1 MAPGTDVNDLLPDTA
16 LTGPNGITSAP
27 AVLKEP
33 MLKVV
38 LPCLRRSSPKAK
50 FLVHYSF
57 SSLVAQMR
65 MWAARSDGPGCKS
78 GLPSFWSFYPS
89 LRRACLLHFCND
101 LFLQFAFLNDISF
114 LSENG
119 LEWREGRC
127 RSADKSAWDKWRHTA
142 GYRSAEAV
150 LRTDQDHFSAFAI
163 IRFRSRNPVTFVV
176 AKMVHGQ
183 AHKRRPP
190 SRHVVDACRTGFWDA
205 EDEELPYAVGSSE
218 DGALTAA
225 LVTRSEKAECAIGIG
240 AETAVARSAA

>member
-1 MAPGTDVNDLLPDTA
+1 MTD
-16 LTGPNGITSAP
+16 TGCKAC
-27 AVLKEP
+27 
-33 MLKVV
+33 
-38 LPCLRRSSPKAK
+38 LPCFGLSPHRSA
-50 FLVHYSF
+50 
-57 SSLVAQMR
+57 
-65 MWAARSDGPGCKS
+65 G
-78 GLPSFWSFYPS
+78 
-89 LRRACLLHFCND
+89 RACCIFCND
-101 LFLQFAFLNDISF
+101 FFLQFAFLNDISF

-127 RSADKSAWDKWRHTA
+127 RSADKSAWDMSRHTA

-150 LRTDQDHFSAFAI
+150 LRTNQDHFSAFAI

-225 LVTRSEKAECAIGIG
+225 LVTRSEKRCVPLVLGQRQQWRGLLSDRRLFIYQ
-240 AETAVARSAA
+240 

>member
-1 MAPGTDVNDLLPDTA
+1 MTDT
-16 LTGPNGITSAP
+16 
-27 AVLKEP
+27 
-33 MLKVV
+33 
-38 LPCLRRSSPKAK
+38 
-50 FLVHYSF
+50 
-57 SSLVAQMR
+57 
-65 MWAARSDGPGCKS
+65 GCKS
-78 GLPSFWSFYPS
+78 VPPLFWSFSPS
-89 LRRACLLHFCND
+89 LRRACLLYFCND
-101 LFLQFAFLNDISF
+101 FFLQFDFLNDISF

-127 RSADKSAWDKWRHTA
+127 RSADKSAWDMSRHTA

-205 EDEELPYAVGSSE
+205 EDEELAYAVGSSE

-225 LVTRSEKAECAIGIG
+225 LVTRSEKAVCAIGIG
-240 AETAVARSAA
+240 AKTAVARSAV

>member
-1 MAPGTDVNDLLPDTA
+1 MTDT
-16 LTGPNGITSAP
+16 
-27 AVLKEP
+27 
-33 MLKVV
+33 
-38 LPCLRRSSPKAK
+38 
-50 FLVHYSF
+50 
-57 SSLVAQMR
+57 
-65 MWAARSDGPGCKS
+65 GCKS
-78 GLPSFWSFYPS
+78 VPPLFWSFSPS
-89 LRRACLLHFCND
+89 LRRACLLYFCND
-101 LFLQFAFLNDISF
+101 FFLQFAFLNDISF

-127 RSADKSAWDKWRHTA
+127 RSADKSAWDMSRHTA

-150 LRTDQDHFSAFAI
+150 LRTNQDHFSAFAI

-225 LVTRSEKAECAIGIG
+225 LVTRSGRSIRYSMQLEYPLIVRPSSTRFQAIRSIGLAAVRTGTNDLCPAVPCDGVKARRTVLYHG
-240 AETAVARSAA
+240 V